1 MSSFTLTIT
10 QTIPNPLL
18 SRQLIK
24 VKLAH
29 PNSSTPKKDEIT
41 KKLAYLFQTDPS
53 LVIVRNCRTAFGLH
67 ETTAE
72 AKIYEEIST
81 LNSTEHSYVIARKTG
96 VVADKIQEKRNIK
109 CLDLYEEICELLL
122 RKKKEINKLISV
134 EKRQSIYHLLLFL
147 PMEEIMDKLKEI
159 EGLIDSSKK
168 LPQGIIESLEY
179 ESKMLF
185 TYLTLK
191 IALGK
196 LTNTLDIKD
205 LERIKSLK
213 NNFEIVKERKNEIF
227 DEKVENDVL
236 KCLYQNK

>member
-1 MSSFTLTIT
+1 
-10 QTIPNPLL
+10 
-18 SRQLIK
+18 
-24 VKLAH
+24 
-29 PNSSTPKKDEIT
+29 
-41 KKLAYLFQTDPS
+41 
-53 LVIVRNCRTAFGLH
+53 
-67 ETTAE
+67 
-72 AKIYEEIST
+72 
-81 LNSTEHSYVIARKTG
+81 
-96 VVADKIQEKRNIK
+96 
-109 CLDLYEEICELLL
+109 
-122 RKKKEINKLISV
+122 
-134 EKRQSIYHLLLFL
+134 
-147 PMEEIMDKLKEI
+147 MEEIMDKLKEI

-227 DEKVENDVL
+227 DEKVENDKVETIYFDL
-236 KCLYQNK
+236 RSGLSQIKMPNRVGKENYEVYTSSQNAWGHNTSFKTIQ

>member
-1 MSSFTLTIT
+1 
-10 QTIPNPLL
+10 
-18 SRQLIK
+18 
-24 VKLAH
+24 
-29 PNSSTPKKDEIT
+29 
-41 KKLAYLFQTDPS
+41 
-53 LVIVRNCRTAFGLH
+53 
-67 ETTAE
+67 
-72 AKIYEEIST
+72 
-81 LNSTEHSYVIARKTG
+81 
-96 VVADKIQEKRNIK
+96 
-109 CLDLYEEICELLL
+109 
-122 RKKKEINKLISV
+122 
-134 EKRQSIYHLLLFL
+134 
-147 PMEEIMDKLKEI
+147 MEEIMGKLKEI

-236 KCLYQNK
+236 KLETIYFDLRSGLSQIKMPNRVGKEHYEVYTSNQNAWGHNTSFKTIQ

>member
-1 MSSFTLTIT
+1 
-10 QTIPNPLL
+10 
-18 SRQLIK
+18 
-24 VKLAH
+24 
-29 PNSSTPKKDEIT
+29 
-41 KKLAYLFQTDPS
+41 
-53 LVIVRNCRTAFGLH
+53 
-67 ETTAE
+67 
-72 AKIYEEIST
+72 
-81 LNSTEHSYVIARKTG
+81 
-96 VVADKIQEKRNIK
+96 
-109 CLDLYEEICELLL
+109 
-122 RKKKEINKLISV
+122 
-134 EKRQSIYHLLLFL
+134 
-147 PMEEIMDKLKEI
+147 MEEIMDKLKEI

-236 KCLYQNK
+236 NIMRCIQAAKMHGDTILPSRQSSNKEYDVKKQK